1 MMSFKKAFLLILVL
15 LFLFTFNAFGDSS
28 ENPVD
33 SEPTSEVVEVDK
45 NTTHIV
51 IENADTAYYENDV
64 FVLSGNVVISF
75 ESSDS
80 SKKTLKANKVVVEI
94 EKKRIE
100 ASGDVSLEDSEEGA
114 RSFSGQ
120 SVLFDW
126 SNLDIVVFSGVS
138 YTERKNA
145 KGTTVSLYASGDT
158 VSYDGDEN
166 IVFFNNGKI
175 ATVEEDPYWS
185 ITASK
190 ISFAGSDVF
199 VDNAII
205 RLGRVPIFYLPIFF
219 YPGTTLSFNPAIG
232 LASDKGAFI
241 NTTTELYGVYKGIG
255 ATSSNSNSSSSSS
268 EDEGQEISD
277 YSASLLSLL
286 DDGDSSE
293 KIRDGVYYR
302 KLEEGEQLSAL
313 ETWAR
318 KTGSYFAVFADS
330 YSSLGLALG
339 YDTSNSFW
347 DGKLKI
353 NSTGLFAYNV
363 ADDTEYAKKTRYY
376 ANLDFKL
383 NFSSAS
389 FSLSMPVFSD
399 YEVKKDFLN
408 RNTVFALDSLFGSEQ
423 DFPSTYS
430 TSKTY
435 SWTASGNA
443 RYKLGNI
450 NLNLSSVKAEINYN
464 LEAEQVDGKYTYTP
478 KVSSAS
484 LPSLSF
490 SSDGSWSHSFKAKQ
504 DNEDSSES
512 SSTDAETSEEV
523 KLSLTPYTI
532 ETTTKT
538 VSDGSIKFGY
548 SLNESL
554 EKKYKAELEP
564 TSFYSNTTGSIYAE
578 GKTIGSWFSFSE
590 TIKPQYS
597 FTADNLSSTEKQTK
611 INNFNITSSLVLKVP
626 VLGLTYKLTNKIYSL
641 NIKEVNNVVTS
652 TKEKG
657 QWDKKDVT
665 EHSLQ
670 FSKSLGSFT
679 FGLLGTFKPVTQSI
693 KPSIAFSDSGFSTSA
708 DMLFSEKNSQLEKD
722 TGNLSFSYSNTY
734 FSFTLKNTY
743 IFANLEND
751 AWQPYSLTQNASLKL
766 LSGNL
771 NISQSSSFKGKFE
784 PSALSLAVT
793 HSADLT
799 WIKSKGSFFL
809 SFKGEEGQLN
819 TDILKLSLENDVHPL
834 YFWKNRIG
842 VELSVDFSFVYNFEN
857 PYNTIFSVD
866 FKLAFEIAEFLSLN
880 ITVKSG
886 NKSFYRYFEDGV
898 FNYNSMIE
906 DLVKSFD
913 FFGNGR
919 KSTGFNLSLYSI
931 ELIHYMRDWDLCL
944 SAEGKLTARTD
955 GKLVWSPVYKFY
967 VKWNAIPELKVEK
980 TIDKSKE
987 E

>member
-1 MMSFKKAFLLILVL
+1 MMSLKKAFLLILVL

-28 ENPVD
+28 ENSVD
-33 SEPTSEVVEVDK
+33 SDSASEVVEVDK

-80 SKKTLKANKVVVEI
+80 SKKTLKANKVVVEV

-255 ATSSNSNSSSSSS
+255 ATSSNSSSSSS
-268 EDEGQEISD
+268 EDEEQEISD

-347 DGKLKI
+347 NGKLKL
-353 NSTGLFAYNV
+353 NSTGLFAYNA

-408 RNTVFALDSLFGSEQ
+408 RNTVFGLDSLFGSEQ

-430 TSKTY
+430 TAKTY

-443 RYKLGNI
+443 RCKLGNI
-450 NLNLSSVKAEINYN
+450 NLNLSSVKAEINFD
-464 LEAEQVDGKYTYTP
+464 LKAEQVDGKYTYTP

-512 SSTDAETSEEV
+512 SSSDDETSEEV
-523 KLSLTPYTI
+523 KLSLTPYAI

-597 FTADNLSSTEKQTK
+597 FTSDNLSSTEKQTK

-693 KPSIAFSDSGFSTSA
+693 KPSIAFSYSGFSTSA

-743 IFANLEND
+743 IFANLEDD
-751 AWQPYSLTQNASLKL
+751 AWQPFSLTQSASLKL

-784 PSALSLAVT
+784 PSALSFAVT

-799 WIKSKGSFFL
+799 WIKSKGSFSL
-809 SFKGEEGQLN
+809 SFKGEEGHLN

-866 FKLAFEIAEFLSLN
+866 FKLAFEIAEFFSLN

-906 DLVKSFD
+906 DLFKSFD

-931 ELIHYMRDWDLCL
+931 ELIHYMRDWDLCM